1 MLAGIAGFPGVTVVS
16 NPSNLGYTRTV
27 NKGCDLAGRND
38 VILLNSDTV
47 VGPNWLRNLKI
58 AAHRDARIGTV
69 TAVSDNAGAFSVP
82 RPGHNPMTEGV
93 AVDVLAPAAIAA
105 PPTLAAPVDVPTGKR
120 FCLSATTGRLAA
132 TALVADR
139 QF

>member
-1 MLAGIAGFPGVTVVS
+1 MLAGIAGFPGVTVVD

-47 VGPNWLRNLKI
+47 VGPHWLRNLRV
-58 AAHRDARIGTV
+58 AAHRDERIGTV

-82 RPGHNPMTEGV
+82 GSGHNPVPEGV
-93 AVDVLAPAAIAA
+93 TVDMLARAAIACDD
-105 PPTLAAPVDVPTGKR
+105 PLAAPHAVPTGTE
-120 FCLSATTGRLAA
+120 F
-132 TALVADR
+132 
-139 QF
+139 